1 MNKTQNIILA
11 ASIVAAAD
19 LAARRLVGFDGDVCA
34 AGAKA
39 FGVADV
45 DTAAGNV
52 APANVLGIMLVEAG
66 GAIAAGTQVEAGAEG
81 KAVVLDAG
89 ASNGF
94 ALDAALADGDLI
106 RIVRGI

>member
-1 MNKTQNIILA
+1 
-11 ASIVAAAD
+11 
-19 LAARRLVGFDGDVCA
+19 
-34 AGAKA
+34 
-39 FGVADV
+39 
-45 DTAAGNV
+45 
-52 APANVLGIMLVEAG
+52 MLVEAG
-66 GAIAAGTQVEAGAEG
+66 GAIAAGAQVEAGADG